1 MKAVIIDGEWK
12 PERKLAPLIRRH
24 GHICTLPVFNKPIIQ
39 HTLELLQRNG
49 VTNVIVVSSDSSA
62 ADLESALHCVRSEG
76 QIEVHICEQSRP
88 RGTAGILKDAMDLLN
103 GQPFLVIHSNLYIE
117 DVDLK
122 GLVDFHDLKGAVIT
136 VGVKRRVQKDLNIE
150 TVSVSREGALKEIRI
165 LHHSIDRRS
174 PWVSSG
180 IYVVTPAAFDFID
193 AKSYLDIKEQL
204 IPLLQAASLP
214 VCAHELEGYYKEIS
228 SANDYLAVHRDLF
241 DIDSKA
247 ISSDDRVEIAEG
259 VWVGRDSTISPR
271 SYLIGPL
278 VLGNK
283 CQVAA
288 HTQIIGP
295 AVIGDECE
303 IGEGA
308 SVRESVLWHNVSLEP
323 GARSERCIV
332 AENVNVAQGERLR
345 NMMVADSLRVDGV
358 GLLSPHYDI
367 VGVGRKN
374 LSRQLGVRIRNWA
387 YLLAKRAMDIL
398 GGLALLVILSPVL
411 IVVALAV
418 RFSSDSPGPV
428 FHIQK
433 RCGKN
438 GKTFKMLKFRT
449 MVVAAEEMQGE
460 LQSQKDSDGPMF
472 KMANDPRITRVG
484 AKLRA
489 TSLDEFPQLL
499 NVLKGDMSLVGPRPL
514 VMEEMKFSPSWREVR
529 LSVKPGMTGLW
540 QIQGRSEAPF
550 HNWIRYDVEYVMNR
564 SLWMDIVI
572 LFKTVSVVF
581 KRLGAY

>member
-1 MKAVIIDGEWK
+1 MKAVIMDAEWK
-12 PERKLAPLIRRH
+12 PERRLAPLIRRH
-24 GHICTLPVFNKPIIQ
+24 GHICTVPVFNKPVIL

-49 VTNVIVVSSDSSA
+49 VKDVIVASSDPSA
-62 ADLESALHCVRSEG
+62 ADLESAVQCVKSEG
-76 QIEVHICEQSRP
+76 QIEIHICEQTRP
-88 RGTAGILKDAMDLLN
+88 RGTAGILKDVIDLLN
-103 GQPFLVIHSNLYIE
+103 GQPFLVIHSNLYVE

-122 GLVDFHDLKGAVIT
+122 GLIDFHDLKGAVIT
-136 VGVKRRVQKDLNIE
+136 VAVKRRVQEDLNIE
-150 TVSVSREGALKEIRI
+150 TVSMSREGVLKEIRI
-165 LHHSIDRRS
+165 LHHSIERRS
-174 PWVSSG
+174 PWVSAG

-204 IPLLQAASLP
+204 IPLLQEASLP

-228 SANDYLAVHRDLF
+228 SAKDYLGLHRDLF
-241 DIDSKA
+241 DIDSRA

-259 VWVGRDSTISPR
+259 VWVGRDSVISPR

-283 CQVAA
+283 CRIAD

-295 AVIGDECE
+295 AVIGDGCD

-308 SVRESVLWHNVSLEP
+308 AVRESVLWHNVSLKP
-323 GARSERCIV
+323 GARTERCIV
-332 AENVNVAQGERLR
+332 AENVIVAQGERLR

-374 LSRQLGVRIRNWA
+374 LSRLLGARIRNWT
-387 YLLAKRAMDIL
+387 YLVAKRVMDVCA
-398 GGLALLVILSPVL
+398 GFLLFLILSPVL
-411 IVVALAV
+411 IVVALTV
-418 RFSSDSPGPV
+418 KFSSDSPGPV

-449 MVVAAEEMQGE
+449 MVVAAEEMQSE
-460 LQSQKDSDGPMF
+460 LHSQKDSDGPMF
-472 KMANDPRITRVG
+472 KMANDPRVTRVG
-484 AKLRA
+484 AMLRA

-529 LSVKPGMTGLW
+529 LTVKPGMTGLW

-550 HNWIRYDVEYVMNR
+550 HSWIRYDVEYVMNR

-572 LFKTVSVVF
+572 LFKTINVVF

>member
-1 MKAVIIDGEWK
+1 MKAVIMDAEWK
-12 PERKLAPLIRRH
+12 PERRLAPLIRRH
-24 GHICTLPVFNKPIIQ
+24 GHICTVPVFNKPVIL

-49 VTNVIVVSSDSSA
+49 VKDVIVASSDPSA
-62 ADLESALHCVRSEG
+62 ADLESAVQCVKSEG
-76 QIEVHICEQSRP
+76 QIEIHICEQTRP
-88 RGTAGILKDAMDLLN
+88 RGTAGILKDVIDLLN
-103 GQPFLVIHSNLYIE
+103 GQPFLVIHSNLYVE

-122 GLVDFHDLKGAVIT
+122 GLIDFHDLKGAVIT
-136 VGVKRRVQKDLNIE
+136 VAVKRRVQEDLNIE
-150 TVSVSREGALKEIRI
+150 TVSMSREGVLKEIRI

-174 PWVSSG
+174 PWVSAG

-193 AKSYLDIKEQL
+193 AK
-204 IPLLQAASLP
+204 
-214 VCAHELEGYYKEIS
+214 
-228 SANDYLAVHRDLF
+228 DYLGLHRDLF
-241 DIDSKA
+241 DIDSRA

-259 VWVGRDSTISPR
+259 VWVGRDSVISPR

-283 CQVAA
+283 CRIAD

-295 AVIGDECE
+295 AVIGDGCD

-308 SVRESVLWHNVSLEP
+308 AVRESVLWHNVSLKP
-323 GARSERCIV
+323 GARTERCIV
-332 AENVNVAQGERLR
+332 AENVIVAQGERLR

-374 LSRQLGVRIRNWA
+374 LSRLLGARIRNWT
-387 YLLAKRAMDIL
+387 YLVAKRVMDVCA
-398 GGLALLVILSPVL
+398 GFLLFLILSPVL
-411 IVVALAV
+411 IVVALTV
-418 RFSSDSPGPV
+418 KFSSDSPGPV

-449 MVVAAEEMQGE
+449 MVVAAEEMQSE
-460 LQSQKDSDGPMF
+460 LHSQKDSDGPMF
-472 KMANDPRITRVG
+472 KMANDPRVTRVG
-484 AKLRA
+484 AMLRA

-529 LSVKPGMTGLW
+529 LTVKPGMTGLW

-550 HNWIRYDVEYVMNR
+550 HSWIRYDVEYVMNR

-572 LFKTVSVVF
+572 LFKTINVVF